1 MISIPT
7 ERDSFHEF
15 IGHLFRWT
23 VRASLAYVAAVAAAV
38 WAWRLEAAFVTAALI
53 GVLAGAA
60 GLYLRV
66 RLLVLTATRGNA
78 AFAALSVLGQL
89 AVLGCGLAV
98 AMAATPAGF
107 LAAAGGVVL
116 GNVMII
122 VVGLRTSTS
131 SRQA

>member
-7 ERDSFHEF
+7 ERNSFHKF
-15 IGHLFRWT
+15 TSLLFRWT
-23 VRASLAYVAAVAAAV
+23 VHASLAYVAAVAVAV
-38 WAWRLEAAFVTAALI
+38 WAWRLDATFVTAALI

-78 AFAALSVLGQL
+78 VFASLSVLGQL
-89 AVLGCGLAV
+89 AVLGVGLAV
-98 AMAATPAGF
+98 AMTTVPAGF

-131 SRQA
+131 SR